1 MRKITALVA
10 AFCITA
16 CVWAQ
21 KADNALQGYYEEQG
35 NETFYKGFSFDGNGK
50 VVGGV
55 ANGYYFTRNDSL
67 VVYPDKGVFIFK
79 IRKGKLIGVS
89 DWVDKGIW
97 VRKKDKTEVNNRKDS
112 EEAQKTATLLASFYD
127 KTKKWSELDALF
139 SDELLAINEDYCNK
153 GLVKACIN
161 TFGIKMVQYTPD
173 LLDDPD
179 KMKAKKLK
187 PHPELIQLSQKIVNL
202 GETEGYNLLGSYY
215 LILGLQ
221 DKALE
226 AWTEGEKHG
235 DSASILSKS
244 FYDLGKDMDKE
255 SENIKNN
262 STNNK
267 KK

>member
-1 MRKITALVA
+1 MVA

-97 VRKKDKTEVNNRKDS
+97 VRKKIKRRLITGKILKKHRK
-112 EEAQKTATLLASFYD
+112 Q
-127 KTKKWSELDALF
+127 
-139 SDELLAINEDYCNK
+139 
-153 GLVKACIN
+153 
-161 TFGIKMVQYTPD
+161 
-173 LLDDPD
+173 
-179 KMKAKKLK
+179 
-187 PHPELIQLSQKIVNL
+187 QL
-202 GETEGYNLLGSYY
+202 Y
-215 LILGLQ
+215 
-221 DKALE
+221 
-226 AWTEGEKHG
+226 
-235 DSASILSKS
+235 
-244 FYDLGKDMDKE
+244 
-255 SENIKNN
+255 
-262 STNNK
+262 
-267 KK
+267 